1 MGEVFRCYV
10 EKKPGFD
17 GAAQALRRELTEVL
31 GVAGLTGVR
40 ILNRYDVEGVS
51 PETYAAARS
60 AVFSEP
66 QVDRVWDET
75 LPEAQEP
82 HALLAVEAL
91 PGQFDQRADSAAQCI
106 QLMTGGERPNVRSAC
121 LYILEGALSQE
132 DLERLFPEKD
142 EKSGGPC

>member
-91 PGQFDQRADSAAQCI
+91 
-106 QLMTGGERPNVRSAC
+106 TGHLCRTFRDHILKEKER
-121 LYILEGALSQE
+121 
-132 DLERLFPEKD
+132 
-142 EKSGGPC
+142 